1 MATVRIQ
8 GAEQAIKRLEALGGK
23 EGKNA
28 ARRSLRKG
36 ANVVLKAARERA
48 ARLDDPQTAES
59 IARNL
64 VVRGGGSRRERRAGG
79 VMLRVGVRGG
89 ARNME
94 KYGEF
99 KGDGKG
105 NPGGD
110 TWYWR
115 LLEFGTEKMAARPF
129 MRPAL
134 QNNTQAATDAFA
146 NALGVE
152 IDKEL
157 AKVK

>member
-1 MATVRIQ
+1 MADTKITGVDE
-8 GAEQAIKRLEALGGK
+8 ALKRLE
-23 EGKNA
+23 
-28 ARRSLRKG
+28 SLKG
-36 ANVVLKAARERA
+36 AAGKRAVRRALRRAGNVVLKAAREGAQRI
-48 ARLDDPQTAES
+48 DDPRT
-59 IARNL
+59 RNQISKNITL
-64 VVRGGGSRRERRAGG
+64 RSGGRRHERRAGG
-79 VMLRVGVRGG
+79 PMVRVGVRGG

-94 KYGEF
+94 DYGEF
-99 KGDGKG
+99 KGRQGD

-115 LLEFGTEKMAARPF
+115 LVEFGTSRTQAKPF

-134 QNNTQAATDAFA
+134 QNNVDSATFEFTKY
-146 NALGVE
+146 LGPE